1 MELMI
6 IFLILL
12 FVWYLINK
20 RSDKLTIT
28 EKVIMDSFSLDVNVA
43 KLIGRLL
50 NDNVLGEYLLDTVS
64 ERCLNDLT
72 YQGPICLDGSPD
84 CRYNLSRYGYKLDQ
98 TLINVLSFVS
108 MDGCS
113 NIEREILSG
122 KNTLSVSTYSKG
134 KESKFLGQ
142 ADLKLTCLWKIKE
155 FNLFSFCLM
164 NKELRELI
172 FILVGLEEE
181 NNKINALR
189 EDVNFK
195 IKDLT
200 NRIKLLEQYG
210 KKLTPEECKS
220 YEGLKVDLENIS
232 GKLKAVDKK
241 DKDNAKVIAV
251 ISSDISV
258 WVSKNISKIKEDFEN
273 YKLRKEIQNIISQ

>member
-1 MELMI
+1 
-6 IFLILL
+6 
-12 FVWYLINK
+12 
-20 RSDKLTIT
+20 
-28 EKVIMDSFSLDVNVA
+28 
-43 KLIGRLL
+43 
-50 NDNVLGEYLLDTVS
+50 
-64 ERCLNDLT
+64 
-72 YQGPICLDGSPD
+72 
-84 CRYNLSRYGYKLDQ
+84 
-98 TLINVLSFVS
+98 
-108 MDGCS
+108 
-113 NIEREILSG
+113 
-122 KNTLSVSTYSKG
+122 
-134 KESKFLGQ
+134 
-142 ADLKLTCLWKIKE
+142 
-155 FNLFSFCLM
+155 M

-200 NRIKLLEQYG
+200 NRINLLEQYG

-220 YEGLKVDLENIS
+220 YECLKVDLENIS